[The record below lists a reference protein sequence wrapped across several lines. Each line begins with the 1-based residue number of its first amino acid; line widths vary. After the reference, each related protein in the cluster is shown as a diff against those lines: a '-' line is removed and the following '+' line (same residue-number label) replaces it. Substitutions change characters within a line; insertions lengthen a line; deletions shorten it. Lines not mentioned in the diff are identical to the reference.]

1 MASVNQGLAVWL
13 FCRRLSGNLLGLHL
27 NHGVVCSSTLL
38 WCGANRRVR
47 RPWTGVLSDCASF
60 LEQISHPP
68 RMVLQSRA
76 PEVNVWQQIGAQ
88 EPHAA
93 ANLVMKQNDDTG
105 YKARKVQLAE
115 RAAPSV
121 WQQIG
126 AQEPH
131 AAANLVMKQNDD
143 TGY

>member
-1 MASVNQGLAVWL
+1 MAVSQTLNGVTAAVMACCLVLAV
-13 FCRRLSGNLLGLHL
+13 
-27 NHGVVCSSTLL
+27 V
-38 WCGANRRVR
+38 
-47 RPWTGVLSDCASF
+47 
-60 LEQISHPP
+60 QISHPP

-143 TGY
+143 TGYKARKVQLAQ

>member
-1 MASVNQGLAVWL
+1 
-13 FCRRLSGNLLGLHL
+13 
-27 NHGVVCSSTLL
+27 
-38 WCGANRRVR
+38 
-47 RPWTGVLSDCASF
+47 
-60 LEQISHPP
+60 
-68 RMVLQSRA
+68 
-76 PEVNVWQQIGAQ
+76 
-88 EPHAA
+88 
-93 ANLVMKQNDDTG
+93 MKQNDDTG

>member
-1 MASVNQGLAVWL
+1 MA
-13 FCRRLSGNLLGLHL
+13 
-27 NHGVVCSSTLL
+27 
-38 WCGANRRVR
+38 
-47 RPWTGVLSDCASF
+47 
-60 LEQISHPP
+60 
-68 RMVLQSRA
+68 LQSRA

-105 YKARKVQLAE
+105 YKARKVQLSQVME
-115 RAAPSV
+115 RSSPSV

-126 AQEPH
+126 AQDPH
-131 AAANLVMKQNDD
+131 AAANLVMQQNDD